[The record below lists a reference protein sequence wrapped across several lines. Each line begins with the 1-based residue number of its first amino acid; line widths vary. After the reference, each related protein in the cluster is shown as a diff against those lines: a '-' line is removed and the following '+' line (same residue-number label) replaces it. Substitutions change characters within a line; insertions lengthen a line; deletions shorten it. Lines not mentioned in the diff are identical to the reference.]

1 MGVTG
6 DVDHLVERDF
16 VVVGLHVALFVAEV
30 HLVPERGHVV
40 AGALADECSSAS
52 WGEVDAVAVFAV
64 AGPAVLVEQLS
75 SALDVGA
82 FDLPVLVQQFV
93 DKVCHSFVL
102 NGECVA
108 LGTGCRGYLLFLCL
122 LWGLFWGRGCTR
134 RGNAEQRAVYQQGQA
149 QRREDVRVQTHS

>member
-1 MGVTG
+1 MGVPG
-6 DVDHLVERDF
+6 NVDHLVERDF

-40 AGALADECSSAS
+40 AGALADKGATLA
-52 WGEVDAVAVFAV
+52 WREVDAVAVFAV
-64 AGPAVLVEQLS
+64 AGPAVLVEQFFP
-75 SALDVGA
+75 ALDVGA

-102 NGECVA
+102 NGERVA
-108 LGTGCRGYLLFLCL
+108 LGAGSRGYLLLLGL

-134 RGNAEQRAVYQQGQA
+134 RGNAEQRAVNQQGQA